1 MCKDEI
7 PMYAK
12 KIEITYN
19 RYALPNKLRKFI
31 FRKLPFE
38 NQKVNPL

>member
-1 MCKDEI
+1 MCKDEV

-19 RYALPNKLRKFI
+19 RYALSKKLRKFTL
-31 FRKLPFE
+31 RKLPFE
-38 NQKVNPL
+38 NQKVSPL